1 MKSAVGLVGF
11 QSLAALVWTVGAC
24 LPLFL
29 TAFSALFS
37 LLLCLLLVLLGL
49 LRLVVHGQV
58 RRVEFA
64 PLPSLVR
71 VVVFASPTHAA
82 HGLALGALFQEDFF
96 PAFILA
102 WVFSTLHLARAHNQ
116 LKFDHSSTRMQQ
128 IVLRFP
134 DFCLLSLFG
143 LNLVLA
149 VLLVWTPVLSLVSV
163 GLCVSELV
171 FAVISSETRRS
182 SVDFSQPE
190 LARESLEYCEQ
201 GTVLECFRGM
211 PVVVVEQPTVQP
223 PPVLFQ
229 GLFPNT
235 FWTDKRSELEFTLSA
250 TRFEGSDLLVK
261 LGQARFDLAA
271 QAVYYREA
279 QLEGSVFA
287 ERAYNLVPWVGV
299 LEASRLRAFQC
310 ASAGGMPS
318 ALAECALQSGL
329 DVLDAQA
336 LKLASFARVLSKQKP
351 RNLETGLDESDAYGP
366 VDSPKD
372 CAWVVHNAKYTGRM
386 WMRRVWRADWLWEF
400 DPIYEENVRRLG
412 NKGSGRQAPWWM
424 QRNTAAAL
432 LDEFELCVQVSK
444 ALPQLAKQVQRRDVT
459 QLVRA
464 TMQRLAAACDEAE
477 QLAGP
482 KTAGDDDASG
492 NLFYAL
498 SFCLERDM
506 PS

>member
-1 MKSAVGLVGF
+1 MNSAVGLVRF

-29 TAFSALFS
+29 TVFPAVFS
-37 LLLCLLLVLLGL
+37 LLLCLLFVLLGL

-58 RRVEFA
+58 RKVEFA

-82 HGLALGALFQEDFF
+82 HGLALGVMFQEDFF

-102 WVFSTLHLARAHNQ
+102 WVFSTLHLVRAHNQ
-116 LKFDHSSTRMQQ
+116 LKFDHSTTRLQQ

-134 DFCLLSLFG
+134 DFCLVSVFG

-149 VLLVWTPVLSLVSV
+149 VLMVWTPVLSIVSI

-171 FAVISSETRRS
+171 FTVICSETRRVP
-182 SVDFSQPE
+182 VDFPQFQ
-190 LARESLEYCEQ
+190 LAKESLEYCEK
-201 GTVLECFRGM
+201 GTVLECFQGM
-211 PVVVVEQPTVQP
+211 PMLVNKTSPQPA
-223 PPVLFQ
+223 LFQ
-229 GLFPNT
+229 GLFSNT
-235 FWTDKRSELEFTLSA
+235 FWQDKQHELEFSVNV

-261 LGQARFDLAA
+261 LGQVRFDLAA

-287 ERAYNLVPWVGV
+287 ERAYNLLPWMGV
-299 LEASRLRAFQC
+299 LEASRLRAFQYTS
-310 ASAGGMPS
+310 SAAGMSPE
-318 ALAECALQSGL
+318 LLDCALQSGL

-351 RNLETGLDESDAYGP
+351 RNLETGLDESEAYGP

-372 CAWVVHNAKYTGRM
+372 CAWVLHNTKYTGRM
-386 WMRRVWRADWLWEF
+386 WMRRVWRADWMWEF

-412 NKGSGRQAPWWM
+412 NNSGRGQTPWWM
-424 QRNTAAAL
+424 QRNATAAL

-444 ALPQLAKQVQRRDVT
+444 TLPQLAKQKQRRDVT
-459 QLVRA
+459 ELVRA
-464 TMQRLAAACDEAE
+464 TMQRLTAACNEAE
-477 QLAGP
+477 RIGGP
-482 KTAGDDDASG
+482 KTAGDE
-492 NLFYAL
+492 NLFYAM

-506 PS
+506 QQLA